1 MANNVTINNKID
13 ICKTYDVHDEG
24 QDTDH
29 DNKQDQAD
37 CFTIFLFLLD
47 GDQYRGP
54 STNDRD
60 HLVGQLTNKVHDY
73 KQQNRDTG
81 WFFLTGPP

>member
-1 MANNVTINNKID
+1 MIMNVIINNKIE
-13 ICKTYDVHDEG
+13 ICKTYNIHDDD
-24 QDTDH
+24 QDIDH
-29 DNKQDQAD
+29 DNKQDLAD

-60 HLVGQLTNKVHDY
+60 HLVG
-73 KQQNRDTG
+73 
-81 WFFLTGPP
+81 